1 MSTKNLPS
9 VQIEKGLIGCYRKE
23 LHASICFGNG
33 SPEWGTIT
41 LMETK
46 PKKNKIRRVSFDL
59 KREELQQL
67 FDMFKAEGLV
77 K

>member
-9 VQIEKGLIGCYRKE
+9 VQLKKGLKDF
-23 LHASICFGNG
+23 HSSICFVNG
-33 SPEWGTIT
+33 QPEWGTIT
-41 LMETK
+41 LLETK

-59 KREELQQL
+59 KTQELQQL
-67 FDMFKAEGLV
+67 FDMFKSEGLV

>member
-9 VQIEKGLIGCYRKE
+9 VQLKKGLKD
-23 LHASICFGNG
+23 LHASICFVDG

-41 LMETK
+41 LMEIK

-59 KREELQQL
+59 KTEELQQL